1 MAAETSPS
9 QDHKAPFSELFRDGR
24 AFSTILVVLS
34 AVIQALQVLVIA
46 IIMPTVVGDIGGTA
60 YFTWPAML
68 YTMGGIVG

>member
-46 IIMPTVVGDIGGTA
+46 IIMPMPRGIISA
-60 YFTWPAML
+60 PAE
-68 YTMGGIVG
+68 TTG